1 MTADVN
7 GDPGR
12 GLAEPAPIPDE
23 PTVAVTLGDGV
34 AELAASEG
42 GVIYLS
48 LRESRCCSG
57 TLTFL
62 DASTSLRSSRPALR
76 SWSIEGVDVQLVTPV
91 RRFPQEITIEQRGRR
106 RRKLVA
112 YLDGCAYRL

>member
-1 MTADVN
+1 MTHDLS

-12 GLAEPAPIPDE
+12 ALAGPAPIPDE
-23 PTVAVTLGDGV
+23 PTVAVTLGGGV

-62 DASTSLRSSRPALR
+62 DASTSLRSPSPTLR
-76 SWSIEGVDVQLVTPV
+76 SWSVEGVDVRLVTPM

-106 RRKLVA
+106 RRKLAA
-112 YLDGCAYRL
+112 YFDGCAFRL

>member
-12 GLAEPAPIPDE
+12 GLAQPAPIPDE

-62 DASTSLRSSRPALR
+62 ARVPRSVPRVQRCARGRSKASTCSWSRPSADSPR
-76 SWSIEGVDVQLVTPV
+76 RSPSSSVGADVASWSPT
-91 RRFPQEITIEQRGRR
+91 
-106 RRKLVA
+106 
-112 YLDGCAYRL
+112 